1 MLDEDVLASDVGP
14 HFGNVPVGLGKMTA
28 NHRIER

>member
-1 MLDEDVLASDVGP
+1 MLDDYALASDVGP
-14 HFGNVPVGLGKMTA
+14 QFGNVMVGLGKMTA

>member
-1 MLDEDVLASDVGP
+1 VLASDVGP
-14 HFGNVPVGLGKMTA
+14 QFGNVTVGSVKMTA